1 MKHKDLLE
9 KLRLS
14 YLKSLVF
21 NQALTRPFGY
31 PTINWNLII
40 KTHGSLLHG
49 VSWDDGAKQCLVE
62 NLVYLNC

>member
-1 MKHKDLLE
+1 MKQKDLLE

-21 NQALTRPFGY
+21 NESLTRPFGY
-31 PTINWNLII
+31 PTIVMNLNN

-49 VSWDDGAKQCLVE
+49 VSWTEQNKCLVE
-62 NLVYLNC
+62 KLVYLNC

>member
-21 NQALTRPFGY
+21 NDPLTRQFGC
-31 PTINWNLII
+31 PTIIWNLI
-40 KTHGSLLHG
+40 KNPWKPAARRFL
-49 VSWDDGAKQCLVE
+49 DGAKQCLVE